1 MDINVIIWIIS
12 ILLGSLIVA
21 LGVVGAVLN
30 HHLDRICSKLVVI
43 DHDLARIANIQITK
57 QNMLFCLEQYFEEH
71 HYSDFERKEI
81 LDYISKGG

>member
-1 MDINVIIWIIS
+1 MDINVIIWIIG
-12 ILLGSLIVA
+12 ILLGSLVVA
-21 LGVVGAVLN
+21 LGVVGAVIN
-30 HHLDRICSKLVVI
+30 HHLDRICSELDVI

-57 QNMLFCLEQYFEEH
+57 QNMLFCLEKYFEEH